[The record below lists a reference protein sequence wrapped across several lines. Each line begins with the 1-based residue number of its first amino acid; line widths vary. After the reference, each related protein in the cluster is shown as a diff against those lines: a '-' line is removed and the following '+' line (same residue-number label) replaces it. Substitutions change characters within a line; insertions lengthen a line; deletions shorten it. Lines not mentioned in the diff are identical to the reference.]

1 MVKNTRNQQVRGGVA
16 LPPVKRARPLNS
28 ATSTWSQTYEPRRY
42 AGSNKGT
49 PTGHQA
55 GIKTIT
61 FLPLSHL
68 ADPELV
74 QPEHESTLNKAR
86 VILLSQLLTNDGT
99 TLCSTPVNLWLDA
112 HRSARKTAPLLVC
125 SSIATTPCRSAM
137 LDMCSDLRTHVIR
150 QARIEVTAAY
160 ALNHLELRVLKLS
173 ELLQDF
179 VYLRQDPRN
188 PASPRFLN
196 SAIAAII
203 ARAFYNNGKWGIGFL
218 SANMMALVGTVLYN
232 AIKEYHDDGTRK
244 IIYFHG
250 HTVEDNYNAIR
261 EKWKRL
267 SEIRPIHANHIEN
280 SGSNVTVPDDHHDN
294 DVDDILMKCTDDERQ
309 RYNTLIE
316 DYNRAGKREDNILT
330 VDECRTGHSNEE
342 DIEADEREE
351 ETRVRLRESSGEIH
365 DILLREFRGADD
377 FTESVTHN
385 DDEQV
390 WFQNKGKGWS
400 IVTDSTWDEFAMLA
414 EEYTIDNR
422 IVHALAL
429 TKDEW
434 ELELEDCD
442 ALVERYE
449 EEINCSDL
457 YSTV

>member
-1 MVKNTRNQQVRGGVA
+1 
-16 LPPVKRARPLNS
+16 
-28 ATSTWSQTYEPRRY
+28 
-42 AGSNKGT
+42 
-49 PTGHQA
+49 
-55 GIKTIT
+55 
-61 FLPLSHL
+61 
-68 ADPELV
+68 
-74 QPEHESTLNKAR
+74 
-86 VILLSQLLTNDGT
+86 
-99 TLCSTPVNLWLDA
+99 
-112 HRSARKTAPLLVC
+112 
-125 SSIATTPCRSAM
+125 
-137 LDMCSDLRTHVIR
+137 
-150 QARIEVTAAY
+150 
-160 ALNHLELRVLKLS
+160 
-173 ELLQDF
+173 
-179 VYLRQDPRN
+179 
-188 PASPRFLN
+188 
-196 SAIAAII
+196 
-203 ARAFYNNGKWGIGFL
+203 
-218 SANMMALVGTVLYN
+218 MMALVGTVLYN

-244 IIYFHG
+244 TIYFYG
-250 HTVEDNYNAIR
+250 HTVEDNYNAIC

-267 SEIRPIHANHIEN
+267 SEIR
-280 SGSNVTVPDDHHDN
+280 HDYYNN
-294 DVDDILMKCTDDERQ
+294 DVDDILMKCTDNKRQ

-316 DYNRAGKREDNILT
+316 DYNRAGKREDNIFT
-330 VDECRTGHSNEE
+330 VDECRTSYSNKE